1 MGGIDADL
9 DRVAAV
15 RERVG
20 TGVRIRLDANGA
32 WSASEALRGLER
44 LSIYSP
50 EFVEEPV
57 AGLEALAV
65 LRSTSPVP
73 IAVDESA
80 SSPEK
85 VARAVSL
92 GAADLVVLKPSALG
106 GPSASAEAAARARNA
121 GLGVVVTSLLEGS
134 VGIRA
139 AAHLASAIG
148 ALDPLPGLATA
159 DLLADDISTPCRPV
173 GGTLYLGTDG
183 VGPVID

>member
-20 TGVRIRLDANGA
+20 TDVRIRLDANGA
-32 WSASEALRGLER
+32 WSASEAQRGLER
-44 LSIYSP
+44 LAVYDP

-57 AGLEALAV
+57 AGLEALAA
-65 LRSTSPVP
+65 LRLTSPVS

-80 SSPEK
+80 GSPKE
-85 VARAVSL
+85 VARAVSM
-92 GAADLVVLKPSALG
+92 GAADVVVLKPSALG
-106 GPSASAEAAARARNA
+106 GPSASAEVAARVRDA
-121 GLGVVVTSLLEGS
+121 GLDVVVTSLLEGS

-159 DLLADDISTPCRPV
+159 SLLAEDIAAPCRPI
-173 GGTLYLGTDG
+173 GGMLYLGTDG
-183 VGPVID
+183 VGPATD